1 MPSLKSEIRFSG
13 GGRKKMVNVVL
24 VNFLPKKG
32 KEKKNNCQK
41 GASYDVRFKNILNL
55 HVIFCDWT
63 CVDVFGHFWSQG
75 FGKSLKSFRKSC
87 SLLD

>member
-41 GASYDVRFKNILNL
+41 GASYGIR
-55 HVIFCDWT
+55 
-63 CVDVFGHFWSQG
+63 
-75 FGKSLKSFRKSC
+75 
-87 SLLD
+87 